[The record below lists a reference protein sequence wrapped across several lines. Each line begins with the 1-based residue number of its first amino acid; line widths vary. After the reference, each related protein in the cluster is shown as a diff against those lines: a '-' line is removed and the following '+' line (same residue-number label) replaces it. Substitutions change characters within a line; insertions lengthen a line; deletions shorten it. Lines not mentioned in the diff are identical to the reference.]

1 MAIFCCQSLTSTN
14 KRCPVL
20 LNPLF
25 DRPRDGRI
33 NGHIKCNWPRK
44 RQANQPLGP
53 APMQSGGVT
62 QHITPHM
69 SRFRPECP
77 SSRTVYSNTAVSM
90 TAQVQHRA
98 PPSTVIES
106 KFSGSTPSQATMAN
120 APSSFQDVSAHAPP
134 KLPPC
139 FGRLSAWS
147 KMDNWGKKA
156 LIFCKFPD
164 DIDS

>member
-1 MAIFCCQSLTSTN
+1 M
-14 KRCPVL
+14 L